1 MHDHANVSQ
10 LFALFMEESSF
21 IEEEQA
27 ADPAAND
34 IQVGEE
40 SGSITYD
47 MLMIVKYELVNPE

>member
-1 MHDHANVSQ
+1 MSQ